1 MNLIRKLSLLLS
13 AVIVLAAGSPVEFRA
28 FDTEIAPLVEDIEH
42 RLNNDVIPVKYEL
55 ELTPYF
61 VNVRSRI
68 S

>member
-1 MNLIRKLSLLLS
+1 MNLIRKLLLLLS
-13 AVIVLAAGSPVEFRA
+13 AVIVLAAGSPVEFKA

-42 RLNNDVIPVKYEL
+42 RLNDDVIPLKYEL

-61 VNVRSRI
+61 VNVRSMT